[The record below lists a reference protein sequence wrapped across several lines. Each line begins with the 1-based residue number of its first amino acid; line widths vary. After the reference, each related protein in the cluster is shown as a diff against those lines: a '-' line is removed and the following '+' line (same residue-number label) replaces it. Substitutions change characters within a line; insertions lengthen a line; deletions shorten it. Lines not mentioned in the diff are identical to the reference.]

1 MTKIL
6 NKVEIEGSDCNI
18 IKVIYE
24 KSISNITV
32 INEKLKTS
40 KVKKK
45 KARMPILNTSIQ
57 HNIRS
62 PRKVIRLEKE
72 TKGYHLERKK

>member
-6 NKVEIEGSDCNI
+6 NKVETEGNDCNI

-24 KSISNITV
+24 KSISNIIV
-32 INEKLKTS
+32 ISENLKTS
-40 KVKKK
+40 KIKKK

-62 PRKVIRLEKE
+62 PSQSIRLEKE
-72 TKGYHLERKK
+72 TKGFHLERKK

>member
-24 KSISNITV
+24 KSISNIIV

-62 PRKVIRLEKE
+62 PSQGVRLEKE
-72 TKGYHLERKK
+72 TKGFHLERKK

>member
-24 KSISNITV
+24 KSVSNSIVISET
-32 INEKLKTS
+32 LKTS
-40 KVKKK
+40 KIKKK
-45 KARMPILNTSIQ
+45 RQGCPCSTLLFNIILEVLARALD
-57 HNIRS
+57 
-62 PRKVIRLEKE
+62 
-72 TKGYHLERKK
+72 

>member
-6 NKVEIEGSDCNI
+6 KVKIEGSDCNI

-24 KSISNITV
+24 KSISNIIV

-40 KVKKK
+40 KIKRKRKGCPFSILLLNIILEVL
-45 KARMPILNTSIQ
+45 ARALD
-57 HNIRS
+57 
-62 PRKVIRLEKE
+62 
-72 TKGYHLERKK
+72 